1 MQSQITRGFNP
12 LRNTSATQIKKPQTR
27 FQGTLQRAEPGPN
40 GQNSTSQPD
49 PKAYE
54 TPRPQQWLINL
65 LNPVN
70 NYIVLKG
77 IPLLKD
83 IPGLN
88 QIRGLTGLVQVEK
101 LDFPK
106 ADQERFKAA
115 VNPDTIAFIGPN
127 HPEFFTD
134 WTLDKKLA
142 SKTAPQM
149 AFWADAG
156 MVNLSPLSK
165 KFCLA
170 NNLIAN
176 NGREQ
181 AKKDSIRIAS
191 EGKGVLLHPEG
202 RVWWQGD
209 KVHDLFP
216 GIVDMSLAAAQQEKE
231 LEKPVYLLPV
241 VWKFQFNGDVSKGL
255 HAEMAEIEKKL
266 GGPVRN
272 DLPLNQRFFQ
282 LHEDLL
288 NYQEKRFE
296 LPEGNETKPYF
307 QRQKRL
313 QEFLTAKL
321 EAKYGY
327 QPADTTEAKLLLLEK
342 AVSKATKA
350 NPTANLKEDNQ
361 ILKEL
366 FRLEGFSP
374 EVYNKPYLTQ
384 EHLYENLKR
393 SRQMLF
399 PGSDTLIP
407 KPAGERTAHIR
418 VAEPIDIRAQLQEA
432 SDEQPPL
439 AKKLLKQTQTAL
451 QNKLDEV
458 NREIEPETRNYRI
471 KNEFYTFA
479 LHPLVKTNL

>member
-12 LRNTSATQIKKPQTR
+12 LWDASSTQARQHQTR
-27 FQGTLQRAEPGPN
+27 FQGTLQRTEPSPN
-40 GQNSTSQPD
+40 EPNATSHPD

-176 NGREQ
+176 NGREK
-181 AKKDSIRIAS
+181 AKEDSIRIAS

-216 GIVDMSLAAAQQEKE
+216 GIVDMSLAAAQQEKGS
-231 LEKPVYLLPV
+231 EKPVYLLPV

-255 HAEMAEIEKKL
+255 QAEMTELEKKL

-272 DLPLNQRFFQ
+272 DLPLEKRFFQ

-288 NYQEKRFE
+288 NQQEKKFG

-307 QRQKRL
+307 QRQQRL
-313 QEFLTAKL
+313 QQFLTEKL
-321 EAKYGY
+321 EAQYGY
-327 QPADTTEAKLLLLEK
+327 QPADTTEAKLLALEK
-342 AVSKATKA
+342 AVSKAAKA
-350 NPTANLKEDNQ
+350 NPAADLKNDNAM
-361 ILKEL
+361 LKEL

-393 SRQMLF
+393 SRQILF
-399 PGSDTLIP
+399 PGSDTMIP

-418 VAEPIDIRAQLQEA
+418 VAEPIDIRAQLRTNPDGQA
-432 SDEQPPL
+432 QL
-439 AKKLLKQTQTAL
+439 AKTLLKQTQAAL
-451 QNKLDEV
+451 QAKLDEV
-458 NREIEPETRNYRI
+458 NREIEPETRNYRVQ
-471 KNEFYTFA
+471 NAFYT
-479 LHPLVKTNL
+479 LTPQIPVKAHL